1 MNNEAGNAKLFG
13 KIAKVMGECRIL
25 EKAGRNTFDKY
36 DYVTADTIAT
46 RIGSLLAANGIAFFP
61 SMVNL
66 ETSEYTT
73 QKGGTNF
80 RTVAHFQMT
89 LACIETGATF
99 TTMWMGE
106 AIDRSDKSISKAA
119 TSAVKYFLL
128 KTFLLAGGDEEDA
141 DSQSPTVEARQATQ
155 ARTSTSTTTNAT
167 NGNGDAP
174 VRPANPF
181 NEDAMTDEEHDI
193 LSMWQEPKD
202 AYVWAV
208 NVEACA
214 NEHEARNSM
223 AKIVEA
229 NGGKMNT
236 VNKRAIFLAFLRR
249 QNEKLQEHPVIEPA

>member
-174 VRPANPF
+174 VRS
-181 NEDAMTDEEHDI
+181 DALFDDAPTDEEHDI
-193 LSMWQEPKD
+193 LSMWGEPRD
-202 AYVWAV
+202 AYVWSV
-208 NVEACA
+208 NAGHCEDEGTAKGIMARVVTEHGGRFTKA
-214 NEHEARNSM
+214 N
-223 AKIVEA
+223 A
-229 NGGKMNT
+229 ND
-236 VNKRAIFLAFLRR
+236 VYLAYLRR
-249 QNEKLQEHPVIEPA
+249 VKLAQPVAA